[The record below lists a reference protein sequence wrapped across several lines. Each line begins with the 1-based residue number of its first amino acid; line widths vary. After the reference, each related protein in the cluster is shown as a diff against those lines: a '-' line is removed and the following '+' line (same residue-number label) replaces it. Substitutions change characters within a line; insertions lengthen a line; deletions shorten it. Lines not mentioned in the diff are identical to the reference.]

1 MEGCARGPR
10 RQETIILPCYPGAM
24 AANTAKV
31 SVTIGRD
38 ALHLAKTMAERT
50 GLSFSSLVTAAVE
63 RGLPEVIHDLARLRA
78 ADEWIKEMPAAT
90 KPSPAEVTALVA
102 LLDRGS
108 APTPEEVEAAF
119 PRAVDSRVAPNRK
132 RRKKATWRKGSR
144 STPAP

>member
-1 MEGCARGPR
+1 
-10 RQETIILPCYPGAM
+10 M

-31 SVTIGRD
+31 SVTMGRD

-78 ADEWIKEMPAAT
+78 ADEWIAEMPAAT
-90 KPSPAEVTALVA
+90 QPSPAEVRTMAE

-108 APTPEEVEAAF
+108 PPTPEEVEAAF
-119 PRAVDSRVAPNRK
+119 PRAVETRANPAKK
-132 RRKKATWRKGSR
+132 RRRKPTWRKGSR
-144 STPAP
+144 STPAR

>member
-1 MEGCARGPR
+1 
-10 RQETIILPCYPGAM
+10 M

-31 SVTIGRD
+31 SVTMGRD

-63 RGLPEVIHDLARLRA
+63 RGLPEVIGDLARLRA
-78 ADEWIKEMPAAT
+78 ADQWIAGMPAAT
-90 KPSPAEVTALVA
+90 KPSHEEVRTLVA

-108 APTPEEVEAAF
+108 PPTPEEIEAAF
-119 PRAVDSRVAPNRK
+119 PRALDRRADPSQK
-132 RRKKATWRKGSR
+132 RRKATWRKGSR

>member
-1 MEGCARGPR
+1 MGF
-10 RQETIILPCYPGAM
+10 M

-31 SVTIGRD
+31 SVTMGRD

-78 ADEWIKEMPAAT
+78 ADEWIAEMPAAT
-90 KPSPAEVTALVA
+90 KPSPAEVRAIVE

-108 APTPEEVEAAF
+108 APTPEEVETAF
-119 PRAVDSRVAPNRK
+119 PRAVDPRANPQK

>member
-1 MEGCARGPR
+1 
-10 RQETIILPCYPGAM
+10 M

-31 SVTIGRD
+31 SVTMGRD

-63 RGLPEVIHDLARLRA
+63 RGLPEVIEDLARLRA
-78 ADEWIKEMPAAT
+78 ADQWIAEMPAAT
-90 KPSPAEVTALVA
+90 KPSHEEVRTLVA

-108 APTPEEVEAAF
+108 PPTPEEIEAAF
-119 PRAVDSRVAPNRK
+119 PRALDRRANPSQK
-132 RRKKATWRKGSR
+132 RRKATWRKGSR